1 MLTIFYDLEPFFA
14 DNYRRINVREYAR
27 LKKTT
32 PPTASKLLAYYHD
45 EGLINK
51 EHDRNYIF
59 YSANNENPLFIQLSR
74 AYWNVCLEKA
84 GLKDYLEKELISPL
98 VILFGSFS
106 KAEIKKDSDIDLA
119 VFTASQS
126 IMNLEHFEKKL
137 NRKIHLFRFRNR
149 DDIKNPG
156 LLNNILKGVILTGDW

>member
-1 MLTIFYDLEPFFA
+1 MLTIFYDLEPFFT

-27 LKKTT
+27 IRKTT

-45 EGLINK
+45 EELINK
-51 EHDRNYIF
+51 EQDRNYIF
-59 YSANNENPLFIQLSR
+59 YSANNESSLFIQLSR
-74 AYWNVCLEKA
+74 AYWNACLEKA

-126 IMNLEHFEKKL
+126 AINMEHFEKKL

>member
-1 MLTIFYDLEPFFA
+1 MLTIFYDIMPFFE
-14 DNYRRINVREYAR
+14 DNYRRISVREYAR
-27 LKKTT
+27 IRKIT
-32 PPTASKLLAYYHD
+32 PPTASKLLTCYHK
-45 EGLINK
+45 EGLIRR
-51 EHDRNYIF
+51 EEDRNYIF
-59 YSANNENPLFIQLSR
+59 YSADNESPLFIHLSR

-119 VFTASQS
+119 VFTASQNS
-126 IMNLEHFEKKL
+126 INMEHFEKKL
-137 NRKIHLFRFRNR
+137 NRKIHIFRFRNR